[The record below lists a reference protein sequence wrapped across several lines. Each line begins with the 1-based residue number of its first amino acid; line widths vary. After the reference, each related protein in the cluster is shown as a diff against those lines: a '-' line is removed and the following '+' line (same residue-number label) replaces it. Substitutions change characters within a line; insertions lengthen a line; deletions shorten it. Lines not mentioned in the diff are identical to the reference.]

1 MKKNTMKE
9 TIIVCG
15 AHSDDFVIGAGGT
28 IAKYTIEGKKVIA
41 VIFSYGENSHPW
53 LKEEIVQKM
62 RTKETLEASKILG
75 CSSLFYDLKEIK
87 FLEEYKKKGV
97 EDKLLR
103 LIEKEKPVKVF
114 THSIDDPHPDH
125 KAVYEI
131 TCRILDKVKSSKPE
145 LYVYSVWNPVSF
157 RTLNPVMFI
166 DISKMFKL
174 KLKALQT
181 FRSQKVHI
189 VYPFILLLF
198 RAIKDGLMIRKRFGE
213 KFYRLR

>member
-1 MKKNTMKE
+1 MKE

-15 AHSDDFVIGAGGT
+15 AHSDDFVIGAGGA
-28 IAKYTIEGKKVIA
+28 IAKYTSEGKKVIA

-53 LKEEIVQKM
+53 LKEDIVQKM
-62 RTKETLEASKILG
+62 RTKETFEAAKILG
-75 CSSLFYDLKEIK
+75 CSSIFYDLKEMK

-97 EDKLLR
+97 EEKLLK
-103 LIEKEKPVKVF
+103 LIGKEKPIKVF

-125 KAVYEI
+125 RAVHEI
-131 TCRILDKVKSSKPE
+131 TNKILDKVNASKPE

-157 RTLNPVMFI
+157 RTLNPVLFV
-166 DISKMFKL
+166 DISKTFKL

-181 FRSQKVHI
+181 FHSQKVHI
-189 VYPFILLLF
+189 IYPFMLLLF
-198 RAIKDGLMIRKRFGE
+198 RAVKDGVMIRKRFGE